1 MEQEIRNLC
10 NKLKLAMIVILFNF
24 FATLF
29 FPFQMSLWELLRKS
43 IRISHISL
51 CLVCEDVQAAI
62 KAFQFSI
69 ESSRMGR
76 DVCCFVSYYFIIYR
90 ISNNNKTKR
99 NQSKYAGWREG
110 EKKVK
115 PINFFNIEPLFL
127 ISLGLMLKNESYLR
141 YVHVP
146 KKERGK
152 LLWAEIL
159 CVVRYGCGLLEF
171 YGFPCFKR

>member
-1 MEQEIRNLC
+1 
-10 NKLKLAMIVILFNF
+10 MIVILFNF

-69 ESSRMGR
+69 ESFRMGR

-99 NQSKYAGWREG
+99 NQSKYAGWRGGKE
-110 EKKVK
+110 KVK